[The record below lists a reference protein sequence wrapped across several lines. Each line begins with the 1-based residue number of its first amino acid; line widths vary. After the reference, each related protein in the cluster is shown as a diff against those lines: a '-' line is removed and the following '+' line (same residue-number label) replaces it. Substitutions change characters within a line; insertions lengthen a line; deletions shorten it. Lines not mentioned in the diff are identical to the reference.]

1 MVTKRLV
8 THLTKTRSDAE
19 TVVQRILD
27 EGYVRGEISLIMSDE
42 ARFRQFAIGGR
53 AAGATA
59 AGAVIAAIAA
69 VGTTIMLPWIRLI
82 VAGPI
87 AATLAGPGAG
97 GPSGGLIGAL
107 IFAGIPERRAELY
120 ETGLYKGE
128 ILVVLHARS
137 SADADRFEWLF
148 DDFGPEHVRLG
159 NTGECPASS
168 FGWRPIRL

>member
-19 TVVQRILD
+19 AVVQRVLD
-27 EGYVRGEISLIMSDE
+27 AGYVRGEISLIMSDE
-42 ARFRQFAIGGR
+42 ARLRQFAIGGR
-53 AAGATA
+53 TQGATA

-97 GPSGGLIGAL
+97 GPRGGLIGVL
-107 IFAGIPERRAELY
+107 IGGGIPERRAELY

-128 ILVVLHARS
+128 ILVVVHARS
-137 SADADRFEWLF
+137 NADADRFEWLF
-148 DDFGPEHVRLG
+148 DDFGPEYVRIG
-159 NTGECPASS
+159 NTGECPAGS